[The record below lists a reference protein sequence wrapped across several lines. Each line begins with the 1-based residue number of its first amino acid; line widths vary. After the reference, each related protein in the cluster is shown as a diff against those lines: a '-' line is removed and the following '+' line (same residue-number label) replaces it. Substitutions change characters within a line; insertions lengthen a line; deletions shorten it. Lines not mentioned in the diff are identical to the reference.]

1 MQHPGVTLNKLG
13 SLHLK
18 KSLPTQ
24 PFDSWFP
31 AGWRLCCLEMQVLA
45 VLSWL
50 SWAVFAIASFG
61 LSVVWGPAWH
71 NYNVNGGNGLLTGC
85 GSCWPIADRKHVR
98 IIAYCSALY
107 IIAHAA
113 L

>member
-31 AGWRLCCLEMQVLA
+31 AGWRLCCLAMQVLV

-50 SWAVFAIASFG
+50 SLLLPVLGPQWFG
-61 LSVVWGPAWH
+61 DLH
-71 NYNVNGGNGLLTGC
+71 DIT
-85 GSCWPIADRKHVR
+85 
-98 IIAYCSALY
+98 IISMEVMVS
-107 IIAHAA
+107 
-113 L
+113 